1 MMGRAGRP
9 PKVALVSEHASPL
22 AVLGG
27 TDAGGQNVY
36 VHALA
41 EQLAALGCVVEVSTR
56 RDAPDRPA
64 TIPLSDGVSIY
75 EVPAGPPRAISKDD
89 LFPWMAS
96 FSGLLNERWRAD
108 PPDVIH
114 AHFWMS
120 GWAALRAAAPLGV
133 PVVQTFHALG
143 SVKRRHQ
150 GSADTSPPE
159 RDATE
164 RLLLR
169 NVDAVIATCTDEVRE
184 LAALSAVRAPI
195 DVIPCGVDGE
205 FTPQG
210 ARDRTPRRQRHRI
223 VAVSRLVRR
232 KGIGDTIT
240 ALADIPDAELV
251 VAGGAPAARLAEDP
265 EVRRLLDLARS
276 RGVSDRVDLRGS
288 LDRRQVAA
296 LLRSADVVVCCPWYE
311 PFGIVPVEA
320 MASGVPVVG
329 SAVGG
334 LLDTVVHGQTGLLVP
349 PHRPDLVAESVRQL
363 LDRPRLRHRMGEA
376 GARRVQLLYRW
387 STVAERTLGVYA
399 RVGSVTPASAEAGAP
414 A

>member
-1 MMGRAGRP
+1 MTHP
-9 PKVALVSEHASPL
+9 PRVALVSEHASPL

-27 TDAGGQNVY
+27 ADAGGQNVY

-41 EQLAALGCVVEVSTR
+41 KHLASLGCTVEVSTR
-56 RDAPDRPA
+56 RDAPNRPS
-64 TIPLSDGVSIY
+64 TISVDEAVTVH
-75 EVPAGPPRAISKDD
+75 EVPAGPARAIPKDD
-89 LFPWMAS
+89 LFPWMAE
-96 FSGLLNERWRAD
+96 FSDRLHDRWRTA
-108 PPDVIH
+108 PPDVVH

-143 SVKRRHQ
+143 AVKRRHQ
-150 GSADTSPPE
+150 GAADTSPPE
-159 RDATE
+159 RATTE

-169 NVDAVIATCTDEVRE
+169 NVDAVIATCADEARE
-184 LAALSAVRAPI
+184 LAALSAVRAPVE
-195 DVIPCGVDGE
+195 VIPCGVDTE
-205 FTPQG
+205 FHPHG
-210 ARDRTPRRQRHRI
+210 PRDAVPRRRRHRI

-251 VAGGAPAARLAEDP
+251 VAGGPPGGQIEQDD
-265 EVRRLLDLARS
+265 EGRRLLDLARA
-276 RGVSDRVDLRGS
+276 RGVADRVDLRGS
-288 LDRRQVAA
+288 LDRRQVAE

-334 LLDTVVHGQTGLLVP
+334 LLDTVVHGTTGLLVP
-349 PHRPDLVAESVRQL
+349 PHRPDLVAAGVREL
-363 LDRPRLRHRMGEA
+363 LEQPVRRRRMGA
-376 GARRVQLLYRW
+376 VAARRAELLYRW
-387 STVAERTLGVYA
+387 STVAARTLDVYQRLGT
-399 RVGSVTPASAEAGAP
+399 RVGSAASEAGAR